1 MRLETLKIDD
11 IHLCEQAAGSDD
23 TIDRLL
29 TTLAC
34 WRTRSRQRAKLAKL
48 GHMERKDIGVTEAD
62 VWREV
67 RKRPWAR

>member
-11 IHLCEQAAGSDD
+11 IHLCEQAAGRHDA
-23 TIDRLL
+23 IERMF

-34 WRTRSRQRAKLAKL
+34 WRNRSRQRTKLAEL
-48 GHMERKDIGVTEAD
+48 SYTERKDIGVTEAD

-67 RKRPWAR
+67 RKRPWDR